1 MEEEDG
7 YYILSSPKLK
17 QVVNSIQGAQSHE
30 C

>member
-7 YYILSSPKLK
+7 YYILSSPESK